1 MNEVLDITFHGKL
14 SSNISFKLNKIAT
27 EKRDEFNEFISIIS
41 RPNIDNL
48 DWWVE
53 GPASRNTYS
62 SPLFHYFCVFYLL
75 KKIIDTNKFNYVE
88 IILDS
93 SSFAKVVEDL
103 LIKSEIFNCKVKVK
117 KSLPTSLKNLLKN
130 FFLLYFLF
138 IRKYYQILI
147 ARIFTS
153 KLTSSKPIVL
163 IDTFIMPGYIEN
175 DRWYGS
181 FWSYLSEKNKQETF
195 FVPTMVMTKFKDIFS
210 VYKKAYES
218 SRNYIFKETY
228 LKFSDIFYAFRHSNR
243 VKKLKINKIDVIG
256 YDFSNIIKDELNNNK
271 DLNSVF
277 ESILTYRYISRFKE
291 AGFSVRLAIDW
302 FEGQNLDKAW
312 SMGFKRHYPNSKII
326 GYRPNESFP
335 FYLSTF
341 PISIESEANLL
352 PDIFAIQGK
361 ATHITLSEFMPNL
374 QSIIIPSFKSE
385 YVWSFKRVFE
395 ANNFLKILVA
405 LPISVESSKS
415 IIKRVLMMSTMIG
428 NDNIKLTFK
437 PHPAQSLKK
446 IQASLGSQ
454 SRKAFFTMEKSFP
467 SLLSVND
474 LLITEASSTC
484 LESMACGIPVVMIQ
498 NEEGLTYDSIPD
510 SVSETMYRKV
520 RSKNELIN
528 AIKFFVKASLD
539 NPTQFIIEGQKVRE
553 NYFEPVSKEGICR
566 LMNFE

>member
-14 SSNISFKLNKIAT
+14 SSNTSLMLNKIAT

-62 SPLFHYFCVFYLL
+62 SPLFHYYCVFYLL
-75 KKIIDTNKFNYVE
+75 KKIIDKNKFNYIE

-93 SSFAKVVEDL
+93 YSFATVVEDL

-117 KSLPTSLKNLLKN
+117 KSLALSLKHLLKK

-138 IRKYYQILI
+138 IRKSYQVLITRIL
-147 ARIFTS
+147 TP
-153 KLTSSKPIVL
+153 KLTLSKPIVL
-163 IDTFIMPGYIEN
+163 IDTFIMQGYIEN

-181 FWSYLSEKNKQETF
+181 FWSHLPDKNKQETF
-195 FVPTMVMTKFKDIFS
+195 FVPTMVMTKFKDILS
-210 VYKKAYES
+210 VYVKAHKS
-218 SRNYIFKETY
+218 TRNYIFKEKY
-228 LKFSDIFYAFRHSNR
+228 LKFSDVYYACRHSNR
-243 VKKLKINKIDVIG
+243 VKELKINKIDIDG
-256 YDFSNIIKDELNNNK
+256 YDFSKIIKEELNNNK
-271 DLNSVF
+271 DISSVF

-312 SMGFKRHYPNSKII
+312 CMGFKRYFPNSKLI

-341 PISIESEANLL
+341 PIPIESEANLL

-361 ATHITLSEFMPNL
+361 ATHYTLCEFMPNL
-374 QSIIIPSFKSE
+374 KSITIPSFKSE
-385 YVWSFKRVFE
+385 FIWSFKRAFKV
-395 ANNFLKILVA
+395 NNILKILVA

-415 IIKRVLMMSTMIG
+415 IIEKSLMISTMPG

-437 PHPAQSLKK
+437 SHPAQSIKK

-454 SRKAFFTMEKSFP
+454 SRQVFFTKEKSFP
-467 SLLSVND
+467 GLLSEND

-484 LESMACGIPVVMIQ
+484 LEAMACGIPVVMMQ
-498 NEEGLTYDSIPD
+498 NEEGLTFDSIPEM
-510 SVSETMYRKV
+510 VSETMFRKV

-528 AIKFFVKASLD
+528 AIEFFAKASLD
-539 NPTQFIIEGQKVRE
+539 NPDQFMIEGQKVRE
-553 NYFEPVSKEGICR
+553 DYFEPVSKEGVRR
-566 LMNFE
+566 LMDFE